1 MLRSCDFLLAPNS
14 PERAAC
20 AEECKQVCRM
30 DLRWVEAMSLGLTLI
45 KKEEASPTPE
55 GVSPE
60 SRLTP
65 EERRELK
72 RIRFGLL
79 YGSRKLP

>member
-1 MLRSCDFLLAPNS
+1 
-14 PERAAC
+14 
-20 AEECKQVCRM
+20 M